1 MSEILNQDQTLNYI
15 LEIINSKKSA
25 SFIRKGDGE
34 NIVLSYG
41 SLKSIPFHKYRKKL
55 VHFNIPIWDIP
66 FQLFIRSELII
77 AFSNATLLGISPINH
92 RHGLWEMEEKILN
105 YYYFQDIL
113 RCDMNFHM
121 GFIKIPNKNKLIN
134 PIAEEIIN
142 NQKIG
147 IISHCEVENF
157 LNHYNSQVIIR
168 IEIPKRRANFQR
180 MTRKKYDVVLSEIK
194 KYCSLVDIW
203 LVAAGIYAKP
213 FCEHIRKNGGIGID
227 IGSSLDTWVDEYH
240 SRGHLRELLKQ
251 HDEKNCLFE

>member
-1 MSEILNQDQTLNYI
+1 
-15 LEIINSKKSA
+15 
-25 SFIRKGDGE
+25 
-34 NIVLSYG
+34 
-41 SLKSIPFHKYRKKL
+41 
-55 VHFNIPIWDIP
+55 
-66 FQLFIRSELII
+66 
-77 AFSNATLLGISPINH
+77 
-92 RHGLWEMEEKILN
+92 MEEKILN

-147 IISHCEVENF
+147 IISHCKVENF
-157 LNHYNSQVIIR
+157 LNHYSSQVIIR

-213 FCEHIRKNGGIGID
+213 FCEYIRQNEGIGID
-227 IGSSLDTWVDEYH
+227 IGSSMDSWINEYH
-240 SRGHLRELLKQ
+240 SRGHLRRLASE
-251 HDEKNCLFE
+251 HNEES

>member
-77 AFSNATLLGISPINH
+77 AFSNATLLGISPVSH
-92 RHGLWEMEEKILN
+92 RHGFWEMEEKILN
-105 YYYFQDIL
+105 YYSLENIQYADV
-113 RCDMNFHM
+113 NFHM
-121 GFIKIPNKNKLIN
+121 EFIKLPRKNKLMN
-134 PIAEEIIN
+134 PIAEDIIRN
-142 NQKIG
+142 RKIG
-147 IISHCEVENF
+147 IISHCAVENF
-157 LNHYNSQVIIR
+157 LNHYNSKVIVR
-168 IEIPKRRANFQR
+168 LEIPKRRAKFQR
-180 MTRKKYDVVLSEIK
+180 MTKKKYDMVLSKIK
-194 KYCSLVDIW
+194 QYCSLVDIW

-213 FCEHIRKNGGIGID
+213 FCEYIRQNEGIGID
-227 IGSSLDTWVDEYH
+227 IGSSMDSWINEYH
-240 SRGHLRELLKQ
+240 SRGHLRRLMKEYNT
-251 HDEKNCLFE
+251 KNI